1 MVEVHSR
8 LFGWFMWL
16 KSSTK
21 DSNSLQ
27 ETDRQAK
34 QTNPDSE
41 DGDVDT
47 LLKVN
52 VDQVW
57 LTGGEWR

>member
-1 MVEVHSR
+1 MVEVHLR
-8 LFGWFMWL
+8 LFGWFMGL

-21 DSNSLQ
+21 DFNSLQ

-57 LTGGEWR
+57 LTGSEWR